1 MTRTAPELKAVVV
14 TTHAVDRYTQRLHV
28 DMPFTIVAK
37 AIEEE
42 VRAAVAANRIADR
55 IPKEFRLYGRKAKG
69 GHMAPNETFVWNED
83 MTTGWIIRRW
93 PDRDVVTTT
102 LRRTKGA

>member
-1 MTRTAPELKAVVV
+1 MTRVAPELKAVVV
-14 TTHAVDRYTQRLHV
+14 TTHAVDRYTQRSHV
-28 DMPFTIVAK
+28 DMPYAVVIG
-37 AIEEE
+37 AIEAE

-55 IPKEFRLYGRKAKG
+55 IPKAFRLYGRKARG
-69 GHMAPNETFVWNED
+69 GHMAPNETFVWNDEQ
-83 MTTGWIIRRW
+83 TVGWIVRRW